1 MGKPTTAEG
10 YDLQTTRHAIA
21 TCLYVATRLGDL
33 MDDMVVVGGL
43 VPSLLIS
50 QDEVPPLREPHVGT
64 MDLDL
69 GLNVE
74 LLTTGLYQTLT
85 DRLRSGG
92 FALDTN
98 ERGNPTRQRWRPNPE
113 YLGVGVDFLI
123 QPSSSDDLG
132 GRLRNIQPD
141 FAAVIAPGLHLA
153 FTDSL
158 AVPLSGTTIAGE
170 RATRNVRV
178 CGPGAFA
185 VLKALAFRDRGE
197 NKDAYDLYYL
207 LRNYGSGVADVA
219 DRLRPLLDD
228 SAAQMAVAILR
239 DDFLDHDALGPR
251 RAAVFLIGGQPD
263 DDIQADV
270 VGFVSR
276 FVVYWTQS
284 RDSAKGRE
292 LRTQRAI
299 TAVALLDAEQNRN
312 PTLGLRDVV
321 WRER

>member
-1 MGKPTTAEG
+1 MAKPTTAER

-21 TCLYVATRLGDL
+21 TCLYVATKLGDL
-33 MDDMVVVGGL
+33 MDDMVVIGGL

-50 QDEVPPLREPHVGT
+50 QDEDPPLREPHVGT

-74 LLTTGLYQTLT
+74 LLTTGLYQALT
-85 DRLRSGG
+85 DRLRSAG

-98 ERGNPTRQRWRPNPE
+98 ERGNPTRQRWRLNSDFP
-113 YLGVGVDFLI
+113 GVAVDFLI
-123 QPSSSDDLG
+123 QPSSPDDVG

-153 FTDSL
+153 FKDSV
-158 AVPLSGTTIAGE
+158 AVRLSSTTIVGE
-170 RATRNVRV
+170 RATRIVRV

-197 NKDAYDLYYL
+197 NKDAYDLYYV
-207 LRNYGSGVADVA
+207 LRNYGSGVADVV

-228 SAAQMAVAILR
+228 SVARTAIAILR
-239 DDFLDHDALGPR
+239 EDFLDHDALGPR
-251 RAAVFLIGGQPD
+251 RAAVFLTGGKPD

-270 VGFVSR
+270 VGFVGR
-276 FVVYWTQS
+276 FL
-284 RDSAKGRE
+284 G
-292 LRTQRAI
+292 
-299 TAVALLDAEQNRN
+299 LLDA
-312 PTLGLRDVV
+312 VA
-321 WRER
+321 